1 MHTTERLERL
11 ERMNRVWATV
21 ALGSACFACVV
32 GFTHEPAKELVL
44 DRLVIGHREGV
55 PRLVIEQN
63 ADRVLL
69 SIEHPDD
76 DGVPILHIG
85 SGSDGAWA
93 TVGES
98 TLAARSTRQG
108 HSFVLGGWS
117 LRDNMLSWGSAGS
130 PIIELGVRSNGA
142 FANFA
147 DADGFER
154 VAVEI
159 YEPWDNPGTTEG
171 GIVLSS
177 DHATSRLSA
186 DDEIPS
192 P

>member
-1 MHTTERLERL
+1 MNTNQRIERL
-11 ERMNRVWATV
+11 ERMNRVWATL
-21 ALGSACFACVV
+21 ALGSLCVLGVV
-32 GFTHEPAKELVL
+32 GFAREPASELVT
-44 DRLVIGHREGV
+44 DRLVIGHRDGV
-55 PRLVIEQN
+55 PRLVIEQD

-76 DGVPILHIG
+76 ADAPLLHIG
-85 SGSDGAWA
+85 SGADGAWVA
-93 TVGES
+93 VGES
-98 TLAARSTRQG
+98 MLAARASRRE

-117 LRDNMLSWGSAGS
+117 MRDSMLSWGSAGS

-186 DDEIPS
+186 DDAALS